1 MPHLRRRTLSPLAA
15 LLVGLAACAG
25 GERAALGPVDGRAL
39 PPSDTGRVAVG
50 DEAPDFRL
58 ASYEGPV
65 VQLSDFRGE
74 QEVLLVFYRGHW

>member
-1 MPHLRRRTLSPLAA
+1 MPRSFRSTTSPLAA

-25 GERAALGPVDGRAL
+25 GESAALGPIDGRDLA
-39 PPSDTGRVAVG
+39 PSDTGRVAVG